1 MKNILK
7 VIPSKINF
15 YKIFALKH
23 RYLLTRQ
30 NKPRIRYALSASFA
44 ALFVF
49 AAFQN
54 AAVFSVESYANTA
67 PAHALMKARDGQRP
81 VTSVA
86 AAQTTT
92 ERPTVYSRVLPNN
105 IIDIVKFS
113 GSSDS
118 QVAEAENNGI
128 EKFEIQSGQ
137 TIGGILQNAGISG
150 TEAHRVVKALSE
162 HLDMRKIRAGQV
174 FEARFEKDDES
185 EQKTLA
191 EISMS
196 LDSIKSLNVQRDGDE
211 FVSEIKEKE
220 IFKRTYAGTTQ
231 IQTSLYGSAARA
243 GIPSQVVGKMIRLY
257 SWTVDFQRD
266 IRRDDEIQILYD
278 VYETEDGEAVR
289 YGDIL
294 FANLS
299 TGGRDIPLYRF
310 ENSDGQADYYRE
322 DGQSIRKTLMRTP
335 IDGAR
340 MSSGYGMRRHPI
352 SGYSRMHRGVDFAAP
367 IGTPIYAA
375 GDGVIVDIGR
385 RGAYGNYIR
394 IRHNNTLETAYAHM
408 HRFASGMSKG
418 TRVQQGQVIAY
429 VGSTGRSTG
438 PHLHFEVLLSGQQV
452 NPNRVDLPTGN
463 DLKAKDLERFKTMVR
478 EYNQK
483 YRDALRGIR
492 ISSLDTPSTPP
503 KSG

>member
-7 VIPSKINF
+7 VIPGKINF

-23 RYLLTRQ
+23 RYIFTRQ
-30 NKPRIRYALSASFA
+30 NKPRIRYALSASFTVVFA
-44 ALFVF
+44 F

-54 AAVFSVESYANTA
+54 AALFSSETYENSATS
-67 PAHALMKARDGQRP
+67 HALMKAHDSGQSP
-81 VTSVA
+81 LPSVA
-86 AAQTTT
+86 AAQTAT

-105 IIDIVKFS
+105 IIDLVKFNG
-113 GSSDS
+113 GSES
-118 QVAEAENNGI
+118 QMAEADNGL
-128 EKFEIQSGQ
+128 EQFEIKSGQ
-137 TIGGILQNAGISG
+137 TIGGILQNAGISS

-174 FEARFEKDDES
+174 FEARFEKDDETQ
-185 EQKTLA
+185 EKTLS

-196 LDSIKSLNVQRDGDE
+196 LDSIKSLNVQRDGDA
-211 FVSEIKEKE
+211 FVSEVKEKE
-220 IFKRTYAGTTQ
+220 IFKRTYAGTAQ

-299 TGGRDIPLYRF
+299 TGGRNIPLYRF

-352 SGYSRMHRGVDFAAP
+352 SGYNRMHRGVDFAAP

-375 GDGVIVDIGR
+375 GDGTIVEIGR
-385 RGAYGNYIR
+385 KGAYGNYIR

-463 DLKAKDLERFKTMVR
+463 DLKGKDLERFRAMVR
-478 EYNQK
+478 EHNQK
-483 YRDALRGIR
+483 YKDAIRGMR
-492 ISSLDTPSTPP
+492 ISSLETPTPR